1 MDRDELLNMLCV
13 DQGAP
18 IPDDVVEA
26 GWTLILVYRDVTAW
40 ERALA
45 LARSAE
51 LPVIEEMSGPGGR
64 GGTLELCFDLS
75 APA

>member
-1 MDRDELLNMLCV
+1 MDCDELLSMLCV

-18 IPDDVVEA
+18 IPDDVVGA

-40 ERALA
+40 ERASA

-51 LPVIEEMSGPGGR
+51 LPVIEDLSGPGR
-64 GGTLELCFDLS
+64 RSGTLELCFDLS

>member
-13 DQGAP
+13 DLDAP

-26 GWTLILVYRDVTAW
+26 GWTVVFVYRDMTTW
-40 ERALA
+40 ERASA

-51 LPVIEEMSGPGGR
+51 LPVIEDLSGPGR
-64 GGTLELCFDLS
+64 RSGTLELCFDLS